1 MKVVHASRYA
11 ASMSCLQV
19 YISTT
24 YAELSDAFGPP
35 TVTGSGDGK
44 VSAEWILKIGH
55 KVVTIYDYKENG
67 TPYCYYNWHVGG
79 HSREVLTLLEKIVE
93 YKNMDATVK
102 GA

>member
-11 ASMSCLQV
+11 ASMSCLQG

-35 TVTGSGDGK
+35 TVTDSYDGK
-44 VSAEWILKIGH
+44 VSAEWILKIGN
-55 KVVTIYDYKENG
+55 KVVTIYDYKEKE
-67 TPYCYYNWHVGG
+67 TPKDYYNWHVGG
-79 HSREVLTLLEKIVE
+79 HSREALTLLEKIVE

>member
-11 ASMSCLQV
+11 ASMSCLQG

-24 YAELSDAFGPP
+24 YAELSEAFGPP
-35 TVTGSGDGK
+35 TVTGSYDGK
-44 VSAEWILKIGH
+44 VSAEWILKIGN
-55 KVVTIYDYKENG
+55 KVVTIYDYKEKE

-79 HSREVLTLLEKIVE
+79 HSREALTLLEKIVE
-93 YKNMDATVK
+93 YKNMDAEVT